1 MKIAWDYLTGLQK
14 AQIMYCRPD
23 VKKWE
28 DFMEEQTDHHEEYL
42 LAEVSPIPQCPHIRR
57 KSGGDET
64 YDFCDLTEK
73 MSGRIHPCLL
83 VSGDTCDTWQEIQE
97 EWLREEQ
104 G

>member
-1 MKIAWDYLTGLQK
+1 MNLTCQYYASTFAWYGK
-14 AQIMYCRPD
+14 RGEEMN
-23 VKKWE
+23 KW
-28 DFMEEQTDHHEEYL
+28 DNFIEEQTDHHEEYL
-42 LAEVSPIPQCPHIRR
+42 LAGVSPIPQCPHIRS

-83 VSGDTCDTWQEIQE
+83 VSDDTCDTWQEIQE
-97 EWLREEQ
+97 EWLKEEQ